1 MQNAEHIA
9 ELQKI
14 RDLRAIGSEQFGK
27 LENQRQSELQKL
39 YIRQEQ
45 QLQSQSIKQEEEV
58 LSQTKT
64 KHPSPKCKPKNMKST
79 LG

>member
-9 ELQKI
+9 ELQTI

-45 QLQSQSIKQEEEV
+45 LLQSQSIKQEEEV
-58 LSQTKT
+58 LPRTENKIQVPNTNQKLW
-64 KHPSPKCKPKNMKST
+64 N
-79 LG
+79 LR